1 MEILKSRAQSS
12 GSTNS
17 RQRGELE
24 ATEGAQEEG
33 SDDVSDAAEM
43 GTKTQ

>member
-17 RQRGELE
+17 RKRGELE
-24 ATEGAQEEG
+24 ATGVQEEG
-33 SDDVSDAAEM
+33 SDDVSDATEM
-43 GTKTQ
+43 WTKTQ